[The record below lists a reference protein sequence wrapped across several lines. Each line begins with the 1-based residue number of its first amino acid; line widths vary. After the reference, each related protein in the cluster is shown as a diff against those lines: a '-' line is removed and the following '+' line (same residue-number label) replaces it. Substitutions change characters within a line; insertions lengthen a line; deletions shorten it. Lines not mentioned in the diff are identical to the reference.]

1 MGVGGWRGAAAT
13 VLLAGALGCG
23 PGSSSGTPAPV
34 PDGAAAAADAAVRGG
49 EAGRAQSLA
58 HVFVVAMENE
68 NVSQVY
74 GDDADAPYINLTL
87 IPAYARATEFVDQ
100 FSASVPSEP
109 HYVWLEAG
117 TNAFADHT
125 FTTDKSPSASNS
137 TASTA
142 HLATQIADAGL
153 SWTAYEEGIGAATG
167 GCPISGSG
175 FYAPKHDPFVFF
187 QDVAGNPP
195 AESTTACAAHMKPLT
210 ALSTDLAAGALA
222 RYVFITPDLCHDMHG
237 ASGCPASNVI
247 KAGDDWLRQNVP
259 PLLAFANAHA
269 GVVFIVWDEGDA
281 SGHLPF
287 LALGPA
293 VKSAYA
299 GARTYTHSSVLK
311 TVEEI
316 LGLPIL
322 PTVTTAEDL
331 SDLLQPGALP
341 GQR

>member
-1 MGVGGWRGAAAT
+1 MTRIAVGGFLHETNTFAPTKAT
-13 VLLAGALGCG
+13 YDSFVHGGGWPSMVKGKDVLTIRNINVGLAG
-23 PGSSSGTPAPV
+23 
-34 PDGAAAAADAAVRGG
+34 
-49 EAGRAQSLA
+49 
-58 HVFVVAMENE
+58 F
-68 NVSQVY
+68 
-74 GDDADAPYINLTL
+74 
-87 IPAYARATEFVDQ
+87 
-100 FSASVPSEP
+100 
-109 HYVWLEAG
+109 
-117 TNAFADHT
+117 
-125 FTTDKSPSASNS
+125 
-137 TASTA
+137 
-142 HLATQIADAGL
+142 
-153 SWTAYEEGIGAATG
+153 IGAATG
-167 GCPISGSG
+167 DCPISGSG
-175 FYAPKHDPFVFF
+175 FYAPKHDPFVFL

-210 ALSTDLAAGALA
+210 ALSADLAAGALA

-237 ASGCPASNVI
+237 ASGCPSGNVI
-247 KAGDDWLRQNVP
+247 KAGDDWLKQNVP

-269 GVVFIVWDEGDA
+269 GVVFVVWDEGDA

-322 PTVTTAEDL
+322 PTVTAAEDL